1 MDRLIIPSIEGR
13 ILTGITMFVAI
24 MVLIGWVAINE
35 PGRMAAF
42 EEQHTARSIER
53 GAELYAANCSN
64 CHGKDGRGGPQ
75 APALNSPHFFGYD
88 FMATVNGEIGSR
100 ERELYQDI
108 PDGIA
113 ALEETRESLFTE
125 IGEEGLSDER
135 REEIVAEIEAV
146 DAELAQLSER
156 QATLESELA
165 PLYEERET
173 LLSQMEPA
181 IGANYL
187 PRLDAV
193 RQEAA
198 DNNNPLILTSYIAQD
213 TSRLSQIEWGGDL
226 SSYVTTTLIH
236 GRPGSADVWPGA
248 MVAWSQRAG
257 GPLRDD
263 QIGDLVAY
271 ILNWDKG
278 DDWTIGD
285 LNSVNQY
292 ALLHGG
298 SAMDDSGAEDIDV
311 MGITETVVT
320 LEGDAANGEALYV
333 SLGCAGCHNG
343 GVVGPATAGT
353 WSRAI
358 NERLPE
364 LEGYTVEQY
373 LVESIVHPNAYIVD
387 GYVAGQMPA
396 TFWTN
401 GQIDEQGLADVLAY
415 LEAQG

>member
-13 ILTGITMFVAI
+13 ILLGIVMFVSI

-75 APALNSPHFFGYD
+75 APGLNSPHFFGFD
-88 FMATVNGEIGSR
+88 FLATVNGEIGSR
-100 ERELYQDI
+100 ERELLQDI
-108 PDGIA
+108 PDRIA
-113 ALEETRESLFTE
+113 DLEAAREELFTE

-135 REEIVAEIEAV
+135 REEIIAEIETI
-146 DAELAQLSER
+146 DTELAQLDER
-156 QATLESELA
+156 QTLLEDELA

-173 LLSQMEPA
+173 LLAQMEPA
-181 IGANYL
+181 LNSNYL
-187 PRLDAV
+187 PRLEAE
-193 RQEAA
+193 RQRAIDE
-198 DNNNPLILTSYIAQD
+198 DDPLILTNYIAQD
-213 TSRLSQIEWGGDL
+213 TSRLSQIDWGGDL
-226 SSYVTTTLIH
+226 SSFVTTTLIH
-236 GRPGSADVWPGA
+236 GRPGSAELWPGA

-263 QIGDLVAY
+263 QISDLVAY

-285 LNSVNQY
+285 LNSVNQF

-298 SAMDDSGAEDIDV
+298 TMAADDGGEDIDV
-311 MGITETVVT
+311 AGITESVVM

-343 GVVGPATAGT
+343 GVVGPATTGT

-358 NERLPE
+358 NDRLPE

-373 LVESIVHPNAYIVD
+373 LVEAIIAPNEHIVE

-396 TFWTN
+396 NFWTG
-401 GQIDEQGLADVLAY
+401 GQVDEQGLADLLAY